1 MEVQL
6 TLLMSL
12 SEEVFASC
20 SFFLG
25 SPSEASSG
33 LYEAFRLGG
42 RVWSPGSCLESSW
55 SVWGG
60 FLGGGCW
67 WDHPDDLSYYV
78 TFLSIRVQWSHRT
91 EISSGQLRLG

>member
-1 MEVQL
+1 MGVRL

-25 SPSEASSG
+25 SPSEDFSE
-33 LYEAFRLGG
+33 LYEEFRWGEW
-42 RVWSPGSCLESSW
+42 VWSPGSCLESSW
-55 SVWGG
+55 SVQGG

-67 WDHPDDLSYYV
+67 WDHPDDLSYCM

-91 EISSGQLRLG
+91 EMSSGQLRLG